1 MPVTAATAYP
11 LALQRNLIL
20 GLLLVL
26 AAAAWGVLL
35 WQASLPGMAAMGG
48 TMGGATLFLAIWVAM
63 MVAMMFPTAAPMVLL
78 FHRVQGHRR
87 ANGQAF
93 VATWIFVATYL
104 ALWTAAG
111 VLAFAA
117 AVAGEALLARAGFG
131 PEWTARIGG
140 GLIVVA
146 GLYQLTPLKRIC
158 LSECRSP
165 MAFVVTSWRDG
176 AGGAIAMGLRHGLAC
191 LGCCW
196 LLFVIL
202 FPLGLMNI
210 AAMALITVFI
220 FAEKV
225 FPWSRRTAQVGA
237 AVLVVYGIVVI
248 AVPSVLPTF
257 APAAMSM
264 PDQSG
269 GMGDMKM

>member
-1 MPVTAATAYP
+1 MTVAPAYP

-20 GLLLVL
+20 GSLLVL
-26 AAAAWGVLL
+26 AAIAWGVLL

-48 TMGGATLFLAIWVAM
+48 TMGGAPLFLAIWVM
-63 MVAMMFPTAAPMVLL
+63 MMIAMMFPTAAPMILL
-78 FHRVQGHRR
+78 FHRVQLNRR
-87 ANGQAF
+87 SNGQAF

-111 VLAFAA
+111 VLAYAA
-117 AVAGEALLARAGFG
+117 AAASEALLAHAGLNA
-131 PEWTARIGG
+131 EATARIGG

-146 GLYQLTPLKRIC
+146 GLYQLPPLKRVC

-165 MAFVVTSWRDG
+165 MAFVATSWRDG
-176 AGGAIAMGLRHGLAC
+176 IGGAIAMGLRHGLAC

-202 FPLGLMNI
+202 FPLGIMNI

-225 FPWSRRTAQVGA
+225 FPWSRRVAQAGA
-237 AVLVVYGIVVI
+237 AALIAYGLVVI
-248 AVPSVLPTF
+248 AVPTALPTF
-257 APAAMSM
+257 AADALPMTM
-264 PDQSG
+264 PDQPG

>member
-1 MPVTAATAYP
+1 MTVAPTYP

-48 TMGGATLFLAIWVAM
+48 TMGGAPLFLAIWVVM
-63 MVAMMFPTAAPMVLL
+63 MIAMMFPTAAPMILL
-78 FHRVQGHRR
+78 FHRVQANRR
-87 ANGQAF
+87 SRGQAF

-111 VLAFAA
+111 VLAYIAA
-117 AVAGEALLARAGFG
+117 AAIEALLARAGLG
-131 PEWTARIGG
+131 AASTARLGG
-140 GLIVVA
+140 ALIVVA
-146 GLYQLTPLKRIC
+146 GLYQLTPLKHVC
-158 LSECRSP
+158 LRECRSP
-165 MAFVVTSWRDG
+165 MAFMVTSWRDG
-176 AGGAIAMGLRHGLAC
+176 TGGAIAMGLRHGLAC

-202 FPLGLMNI
+202 FPLGIMNI

-220 FAEKV
+220 FAEKL
-225 FPWSRRTAQVGA
+225 FPWSRRVAQAGA
-237 AVLVVYGIVVI
+237 VALIAYGLVVV
-248 AVPSVLPTF
+248 ALPAALPTF
-257 APAAMSM
+257 AAETMTM
-264 PDQSG
+264 PDQPG